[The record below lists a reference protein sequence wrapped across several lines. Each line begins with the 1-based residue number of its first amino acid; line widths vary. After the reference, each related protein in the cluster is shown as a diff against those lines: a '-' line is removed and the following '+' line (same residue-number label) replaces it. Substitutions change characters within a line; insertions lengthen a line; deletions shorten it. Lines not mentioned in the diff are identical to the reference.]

1 MIERYLTLFSL
12 LGRKNK
18 KQRRDAPE
26 HAAERPAAGGIDLD
40 YSDLAKN
47 TVTQL
52 RQFCRDRKLAVVG
65 RRKQEFISAITAY
78 LAANTEEAKPAIKQ
92 ESRDK
97 AGSKKTLPEATDDI
111 LNEIGAMEVAEQP
124 GEKPLKENAQ
134 KALVGMDKMSR
145 LEYQEQIA
153 IDVR

>member
-1 MIERYLTLFSL
+1 M

-26 HAAERPAAGGIDLD
+26 HATERTAAGGIDLD
-40 YSDLAKN
+40 YSDLSKN

-78 LAANTEEAKPAIKQ
+78 LATNTEEAKPAIKQ

-97 AGSKKTLPEATDDI
+97 AGSKKTLTEATDEI
-111 LNEIGAMEVAEQP
+111 LNENGTMDVAEQP
-124 GEKPLKENAQ
+124 GEKAPQLKENAQ

-153 IDVR
+153 IDVS